1 MPDAAHLRE
10 MAAHMLALAMGTED
24 EQLLERLCVRA
35 GEYLDQAGLLE
46 AAQRPATNA
55 DKKT

>member
-35 GEYLDQAGLLE
+35 GEYLDQAGLID
-46 AAQRPATNA
+46 AAQCPAI
-55 DKKT
+55 